1 MILKIKKL
9 FLGLYFCAGLTLGT
23 ATPAVY
29 FVAPAGSDSNTG
41 TISSPLFTINQA
53 LTLVKAGDTIYV
65 RGGTYTYT
73 ATQKLAISG
82 TATDSIFIFAYPGET
97 PILTWES
104 WKPATESIRGA
115 ARGFYLTG
123 NYYHI
128 KGLDI
133 EHAPDNGMKLEGSYN
148 RIEQCVFHHNGDSGI
163 QVGLKSNAANDGS
176 LVCYNLII
184 NCDSYLNADSA
195 TSYENADGFGCKLYP
210 GKGNKFYGCR
220 SWENCD
226 DGWDLYEAQYLIEI
240 DHCWT
245 WHNGDPAVWG
255 FTTFNGD
262 GNGFKL
268 GGNGVAGGHLVKN
281 CIAFNNKETYSR
293 GFHQNNNT
301 AGITL
306 YNCTAWG
313 NTVNFGLNDN
323 VTTTP
328 HILKNNIGCNFY
340 ANPNQSGASNARLI
354 TGSIDTCNSW
364 DASFGGMIT
373 TSDFVTISEDSASAP
388 READGS
394 LPNNGFARLKS
405 TSKAIDRGLDVGLSF
420 SGSVPDL
427 GAFEYSAS
435 VTCVNTTVETIPQ
448 QIELLQNFPNP
459 FNPSTTIRYWLMDA
473 SVVTIKIYDL
483 LGREVQTLVN
493 AQQGSGEHS
502 ATWNALRCESGMYF
516 YQLTINNQSVT
527 KKMLLL
533 K

>member
-1 MILKIKKL
+1 MRISLVGML
-9 FLGLYFCAGLTLGT
+9 LGLAVSFC
-23 ATPAVY
+23 
-29 FVAPAGSDSNTG
+29 VASPKTYYVASSGSDSNTG
-41 TISSPLFTINQA
+41 TMSMPFFTVNQA
-53 LTLVKAGDTIYV
+53 LTVATAGDTIYL
-65 RGGTYTYT
+65 RGGTYAYT
-73 ATQKLAISG
+73 ATQKLSISG
-82 TATDSIFIFAYPGET
+82 TATDSIHIFAYPGEK

-104 WKPATESIRGA
+104 WQPTTESVRGA

-123 NYYHI
+123 NYYYI

-133 EHAPDNGMKLEGSYN
+133 EHAPDNGLKLEGSYN
-148 RIEQCVFHHNGDSGI
+148 RVEQCIFHHNGDSGV
-163 QVGLKSNAANDGS
+163 QVGLKSNATNDGS

-184 NCDSYLNADSA
+184 NCDSYLNADPA
-195 TSYENADGFGCKLYP
+195 TDYENADGFACKLYP
-210 GKGNKFYGCR
+210 GIGNKFYGCR

-226 DGWDLYEAQYLIEI
+226 DGWDLYEAQYLIEL
-240 DHCWT
+240 DSCWT
-245 WHNGDPAVWG
+245 WHNGDPTVWG
-255 FTTFNGD
+255 FTSFNGD

-323 VTTTP
+323 TTTTA
-328 HILKNNIGCNFY
+328 HVLKNNIGCNYY
-340 ANPNQSGASNARLI
+340 ANPNQSGASNAKLI
-354 TGSIDTCNSW
+354 AGSIDTCNSW
-364 DASFGGMIT
+364 DASFGGAIT
-373 TSDFVTISEDSASAP
+373 TNDFITISEDSAMAP

-405 TSKAIDRGLDVGLSF
+405 TSKAIDRGLNVGLPF
-420 SGSVPDL
+420 SGTLPDL

-435 VTCVNTTVETIPQ
+435 VTSVNTTAENIPHQ
-448 QIELLQNFPNP
+448 VVLVQNYPNP
-459 FNPSTTIRYWLMDA
+459 FNPSTEIRFQLP
-473 SVVTIKIYDL
+473 SQGLVTLKIYNI
-483 LGREVQTLVN
+483 LGKEIATLVN
-493 AQQGSGEHS
+493 ETKAAGSYN
-502 ATWNALRCESGMYF
+502 AVWNAAQCASGVYF
-516 YQLTINNQSVT
+516 YQLTINHQSVT